1 MSLPKVY
8 LAKSNRANPDV
19 VSRVR
24 QALSKFPIQIVEYT
38 GGQFSHAPMLECEQL
53 VVVPALDDEIVI
65 GKGLIGKGL
74 IGKGLYEQIIR
85 FGGKKGYEYVFV
97 INDEEDLTYKEIE
110 NIEIISFEDYL
121 AHAVVEFCVG
131 DGEKLVKCFEDIYS
145 VATADS
151 LYPTTKSDSNY
162 YHLIGRKKI
171 KKKYKNTC
179 KFKN

>member
-53 VVVPALDDEIVI
+53 VVVPDLDDEEII
-65 GKGLIGKGL
+65 
-74 IGKGLYEQIIR
+74 IGKGLYEQIMR

-97 INDEEDLTYKEIE
+97 INDEEDLTYKELSQ
-110 NIEIISFEDYL
+110 IEIIDSEDYI
-121 AHAVVEFCVG
+121 AHAVVEFCGG
-131 DGEKLVKCFEDIYS
+131 DGEELVKCFKGIYGLN
-145 VATADS
+145 TADS
-151 LYPTTKSDSNY
+151 LYPSTKSDSNF
-162 YHLIGRKKI
+162 YHLIGRKK
-171 KKKYKNTC
+171 
-179 KFKN
+179 